1 MGHNY
6 IGCDH
11 IVLALA
17 RVDEGVAACIL
28 TQAGITY
35 KVLERTVRAVLD
47 EGAA

>member
-6 IGCDH
+6 IGCEH

-17 RVDEGVAACIL
+17 RVDKGVAASIL
-28 TQAGITY
+28 TEDGVTY

-47 EGAA
+47 EGAP